1 MVNLD
6 ARQKRETGFG
16 ISLPFTRALTVP
28 DGSNADSAGQRAS
41 LAMNYFG
48 AMTDLY
54 SRQRRECGFGVCLPF
69 TRPGPVPDGS
79 NADGEGER
87 AHIVMNYC
95 GIATSAIVD
104 VLIAQA
110 RSIARF
116 VFSRIHGRVN

>member
-16 ISLPFTRALTVP
+16 ISLPFTRVLTVP

-48 AMTDLY
+48 SMTGLY

-79 NADGEGER
+79 DADSEGER
-87 AHIVMNYC
+87 THIAMNYC
-95 GIATSAIVD
+95 GIATAAAVGAVMNQLQSSNLGAD
-104 VLIAQA
+104 LYNGTLQ
-110 RSIARF
+110 
-116 VFSRIHGRVN
+116 